1 MSSMPAIAESS
12 RAAPLAAEWS
22 LRVLLA
28 APHNHLARIY
38 GLWTAAAAAAGKH
51 LPGVNSLGP
60 AQLKS
65 VLPDVHVYN
74 VRPEP
79 PRFTFRLI
87 GTRVTEH
94 MGMNLTGKAVDQIP
108 GETLRSVV
116 SEILNAVETRRTT
129 VHIKAPR
136 AIALPNG
143 SHRPL
148 ESLWMPLADDGE
160 TVSRIIAVSILGE
173 PAG

>member
-1 MSSMPAIAESS
+1 MPALAESA
-12 RAAPLAAEWS
+12 RATSIAAKWS
-22 LRVLLA
+22 LRVLLDN
-28 APHNHLARIY
+28 PHSQLARIY

-51 LPGVNSLGP
+51 LPGVNALGP
-60 AQLKS
+60 PQLKS

-79 PRFTFRLI
+79 PRYAFRLI

-94 MGMNLTGKAVDQIP
+94 MGLNLTGRPVDDIP
-108 GETLRSVV
+108 SDTLRAVV
-116 SEILNAVETRRTT
+116 TEILNTVETRRTT

-136 AIALPNG
+136 AVALPNG

-148 ESLWMPLADDGE
+148 ESLWMPFGEDGE
-160 TVSRIIAVSILGE
+160 AVSRIMAVSILGE
-173 PAG
+173 PDA